1 MSSNVA
7 SQTNLP
13 PEEVLDIALHHM
25 QNEGIELVEWNIL
38 LHLRMNVPRILSVI
52 HTALLSHSLPLM
64 SVLL

>member
-7 SQTNLP
+7 SQTSLP
-13 PEEVLDIALHHM
+13 PEEVLDIVLHHM

-52 HTALLSHSLPLM
+52 HILLYFPILFL
-64 SVLL
+64 